1 MILQPLI
8 KKTSRPLRLFLI
20 SGLAIFISELLIMLF
35 LTSIPPLTPLYEA
48 FVDAMLLSFMISPI
62 LYFSLFRPMLNYMTQ
77 QKKIEEALI
86 QSKAELEEQYKGLEI
101 IIAERTAAIKEAN
114 KELSI
119 RNLKL
124 EQRNKEIDLLS
135 QMNTLH
141 QVCNTTEEAY
151 DVIASFSLQLF
162 QNDSGELLIINPSN
176 NLLESVASWGAGRAG
191 GSRGNTANKES
202 SYHMLSADNCWALRR
217 GQLHL
222 TRKRTIDMRCK
233 HVGPSSGSDIC
244 VPLIAQGEAIG
255 VYHLMIVETGED
267 SYGENLLNEKEQL
280 AISMSKQISLALSNL
295 KLREELHDMAI
306 HDSLTGVFNRRYME
320 EYFRQEI
327 YRAARKGGS
336 IGVIMMDLD
345 HFKAVNDTLGHEAGD
360 IVLKEIGIFLSNN
373 IRKSDIVCRI
383 GGDEFVIIM
392 PEEPL
397 EVTIERAEQL
407 NRDFKLLQKKGEE
420 KKLLE
425 NVTLSFGVATFPTHG
440 STPDEVLKAA
450 DQALYTAKEKGRDQV
465 CVSEIIEENVNY
477 HRGTKTQSKD

>member
-1 MILQPLI
+1 MIIQPLI
-8 KKTSRPLRLFLI
+8 KKISRPLRLFLI
-20 SGLAIFISELLIMLF
+20 SGLAIFISELLVMLF
-35 LTSIPPLTPLYEA
+35 LTYLPPLTPLYEA
-48 FVDAMLLSFMISPI
+48 VVDAISLSFMISPI
-62 LYFSLFRPMLNYMTQ
+62 LYFSLFKPMLNYMTQ

-141 QVCNTTEEAY
+141 QVCNTTKEAY

-162 QNDSGELLIINPSN
+162 QNDSGELLIITPSN
-176 NLLESVASWGAGRAG
+176 NLLEAVASWGAMV
-191 GSRGNTANKES
+191 SRGNTADKES

-255 VYHLMIVETGED
+255 VYHLMIVEAGED

-280 AISMSKQISLALSNL
+280 AMSISKQISLALSNL

-306 HDSLTGVFNRRYME
+306 HDPLTGVFNRRYME

-327 YRAARKGGS
+327 YRAARKGRS
-336 IGVIMMDLD
+336 IGVIMLDLD
-345 HFKAVNDTLGHEAGD
+345 HFKTVNDTLGHEAGD
-360 IVLKEIGIFLSNN
+360 IVLKEIGIFLSDN

-407 NRDFKLLQKKGEE
+407 NRDFKLFQRKGEE

-440 STPDEVLKAA
+440 ATPDEVLKAA
-450 DQALYTAKEKGRDQV
+450 DQALYTAKDKGRDQV
-465 CVSEIIEENVNY
+465 CVSEITAENVNY
-477 HRGTKTQSKD
+477 HRGTETQSKD